1 MLDTLSS
8 LIPSQAD
15 LLWNLATSAAGY
27 VLMSLALL
35 RLSRALSLPHPAFA
49 WIPFLNYYRLG
60 QIADLY
66 TDNRMTDDE
75 ERAAPFYK
83 PSDLR
88 RKTLG
93 YSIAIAATSA
103 AASIAAVFILAKSFY
118 AFLSAFFG
126 QADEIS
132 DLSQSTLI
140 TASLIAFAAGMFCLI
155 FAILFLTAYCPALCR
170 IFTALEAPVPA
181 LFTAISVFVPL
192 AGMILLYIF
201 TQKAQ
206 NIPGLFA
213 PAPSPTTSP
222 IESDTTP

>member
-83 PSDLR
+83 PSALR

-93 YSIAIAATSA
+93 YSIAIAAILFMVAYNMSEWREFVGICKKKDWTDIVILVVTFA
-103 AASIAAVFILAKSFY
+103 LTVIFDLVVAIVAGLVIA
-118 AFLSAFFG
+118 
-126 QADEIS
+126 
-132 DLSQSTLI
+132 
-140 TASLIAFAAGMFCLI
+140 LI
-155 FAILFLTAYCPALCR
+155 FRKVKKQA
-170 IFTALEAPVPA
+170 
-181 LFTAISVFVPL
+181 
-192 AGMILLYIF
+192 
-201 TQKAQ
+201 
-206 NIPGLFA
+206 
-213 PAPSPTTSP
+213 
-222 IESDTTP
+222 